1 MDNEK
6 KKLDDEQLNKVSGGD
21 SAWWTNDDP
30 TYMYICHNCWL
41 VYGSGEIPAPC
52 PNYNSTDV
60 GYYTGN

>member
-30 TYMYICHNCWL
+30 TYMYICNRWVLPHF
-41 VYGSGEIPAPC
+41 Y
-52 PNYNSTDV
+52 
-60 GYYTGN
+60 